1 MKRTNPGP
9 AMRHL
14 GRLLAERTDSGRL
27 VRGHEIFEDELVD
40 ELRIDGDRISAEIIG
55 TREWP
60 YEAKMRLPRA
70 MDGSLPE
77 DPWKLRF
84 DCTCP
89 DSGDPCKHGV
99 ALTLAVADLID
110 RKLFPGVVIGLPSAA
125 DDALDDQR
133 RTMFDLSGSPSPGG
147 SAIRPPAIPL
157 PIPTSRPS
165 WAEELGDRPQPT
177 TLASWLGDEPPADT
191 KYLDL
196 GDIDALEL
204 ILDLGPCEV
213 PGGGPNLAGAIQLL
227 VVRLLGGTVD

>member
-1 MKRTNPGP
+1 MRRTNPGP

-40 ELRIDGDRISAEIIG
+40 EMRIDGDRISAEIIG

-60 YEAKMRLPRA
+60 YEARMRLPRA
-70 MDGSLPE
+70 ADGSLPD

-110 RKLFPGVVIGLPSAA
+110 RKQFPGVDIGAFAVDES
-125 DDALDDQR
+125 LDDQR
-133 RTMFDLSGSPSPGG
+133 RTMFDLSGSPTAGT
-147 SAIRPPAIPL
+147 SAPRPAPTPL
-157 PIPTSRPS
+157 PVATARPS
-165 WAEELGDRPQPT
+165 WAEELPDRPPPT
-177 TLASWLGDEPPADT
+177 SLAGWLGDEPPADT

-196 GDIDALEL
+196 GDVDALEL

-213 PGGGPNLAGAIQLL
+213 AGGGPNLAGAIQLL

>member
-1 MKRTNPGP
+1 
-9 AMRHL
+9 MRHL

-60 YEAKMRLPRA
+60 YEARMRLPRA

-110 RKLFPGVVIGLPSAA
+110 RKLFPGVVVGTPGPADAGL
-125 DDALDDQR
+125 DELR
-133 RTMFDLSGSPSPGG
+133 RTMMDLSGTSAAQS
-147 SAIRPPAIPL
+147 SAIRPPPVPL
-157 PIPTSRPS
+157 PIATARPS
-165 WAEELGDRPQPT
+165 WAEELGDRPSPT
-177 TLASWLGDEPPADT
+177 SLASWLGDEPPADT

-196 GDIDALEL
+196 GNVDALEL